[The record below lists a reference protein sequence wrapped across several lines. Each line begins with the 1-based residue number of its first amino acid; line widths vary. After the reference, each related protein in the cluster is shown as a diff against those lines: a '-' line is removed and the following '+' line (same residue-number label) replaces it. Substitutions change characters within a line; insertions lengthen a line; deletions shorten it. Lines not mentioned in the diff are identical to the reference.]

1 VALAA
6 HGLRWLAWTVGFII
20 LAGLVGCSPVA
31 DRDQSQSSDS
41 ILREMVANDRQ
52 QIESLQQRVARL
64 DDRITEMEHNGVA
77 SAGKSLTALEARV
90 SKLESQAVPPQPN
103 GPSAPVPGAATG
115 TAPGTAAPGGIPGTP
130 PPPAAGAADD
140 GSSGEETA
148 SAAPPAPVPPPT
160 VAPAPKPATARPPA
174 AAPVPATAAPSW
186 RELLDQELA
195 ASHSDAGAKLY
206 RAGLTDL
213 KAGKYSQGV
222 ARMQDLQRKYPKS
235 ELSEPAEF
243 FSGNGLFELG
253 KYDQAILQFNDLT
266 MRFPNGHF
274 ATPALLREAQAF
286 VKIND
291 PIDARLTLQKLLTEH
306 PDAPE
311 APMAKSMM
319 NTLASG

>member
-1 VALAA
+1 
-6 HGLRWLAWTVGFII
+6 
-20 LAGLVGCSPVA
+20 
-31 DRDQSQSSDS
+31 
-41 ILREMVANDRQ
+41 
-52 QIESLQQRVARL
+52 
-64 DDRITEMEHNGVA
+64 
-77 SAGKSLTALEARV
+77 
-90 SKLESQAVPPQPN
+90 
-103 GPSAPVPGAATG
+103 
-115 TAPGTAAPGGIPGTP
+115 
-130 PPPAAGAADD
+130 
-140 GSSGEETA
+140 
-148 SAAPPAPVPPPT
+148 
-160 VAPAPKPATARPPA
+160 
-174 AAPVPATAAPSW
+174 
-186 RELLDQELA
+186 
-195 ASHSDAGAKLY
+195 
-206 RAGLTDL
+206 LTDL